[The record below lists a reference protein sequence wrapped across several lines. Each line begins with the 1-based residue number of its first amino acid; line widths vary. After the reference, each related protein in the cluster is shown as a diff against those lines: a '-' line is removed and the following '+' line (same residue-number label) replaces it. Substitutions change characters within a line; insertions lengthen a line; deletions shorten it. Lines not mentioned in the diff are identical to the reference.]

1 MRKLVL
7 LAALVCLFWG
17 AVCPTP
23 SWAAQ
28 VTVVKKDGTQ
38 ISGDLLRQDA
48 TSVTLRLSDTNIPIR
63 IQREQIQELR
73 ETPTVAQQYRQR
85 RAALK
90 DDDVTGRYDLAKW
103 LYDQRELQLA
113 RRELLD
119 LRSISPQDERV
130 KLLLSAT
137 EEQLKAAAALAAAQR
152 PTTPD
157 GTPGNATTPA
167 PGPPGNTPAQQG
179 DATASSTGSLPT
191 QRLTPEQISLIR
203 VYEYDSQ
210 ARPPLR
216 VQVPGEVFDALF
228 TQYRDEP
235 SVAVII
241 RQPNGPA
248 NFRNKPGH
256 EVLEFLFKLK
266 ARDLYDKVRVLDD
279 PPALTTFRTRIHQTY
294 VLNYC
299 ATNQCHGGS
308 GAASRDFFLFRNN
321 PWEDATAYA
330 NFYILHAYKK
340 DDMYRMV
347 DRARPEESLLIQYGL
362 PRRDAKY
369 PHPDKG
375 NWRPHPALTGPASI
389 RTLLVNWIGSELLPE
404 KMLPEGTYPI
414 TYALP
419 KVEQP
424 KVQPAAT
431 PTTPVTPAGPS
442 NSPSTTTPSPTPA
455 PAAR

>member
-1 MRKLVL
+1 MRRLVL
-7 LAALVCLFWG
+7 ISALVCFFCGVSW
-17 AVCPTP
+17 PTTI
-23 SWAAQ
+23 SAAQ
-28 VTVVKKDGTQ
+28 VTVVKTDGTQ
-38 ISGDLLRQDA
+38 ITGDLLRQDGN
-48 TSVTLRLSDTNIPIR
+48 SVTLRLADTNIPIR
-63 IQREQIQELR
+63 INRDQIQELR
-73 ETPTVAQQYRQR
+73 ETPTIAQQYRQR

-90 DDDVTGRYDLAKW
+90 DDDVNGRYDLAKW
-103 LYDQRELQLA
+103 LYDQRELPLA

-119 LRSISPQDERV
+119 LRNISPQDERV

-152 PTTPD
+152 QAAPDGSATTTPP
-157 GTPGNATTPA
+157 GSTP
-167 PGPPGNTPAQQG
+167 PAQSG
-179 DATASSTGSLPT
+179 ESTASTTTGLPT
-191 QRLTPEQISLIR
+191 QRLTPQQISLIR

-235 SVAVII
+235 AVAAIM

-248 NFRNKPGH
+248 TFRNKPGH
-256 EVLEFLFKLK
+256 EVLEFLFKL
-266 ARDLYDKVRVLDD
+266 RTRELYDKVRVLDD
-279 PPALTTFRTRIHQTY
+279 PPALTTFRARIHQTY

-299 ATNQCHGGS
+299 ATNQCHGGT

-321 PWEDATAYA
+321 PWEDATAYS
-330 NFYILHAYKK
+330 NFFILHAYQK
-340 DDMYRMV
+340 DMNRMI

-389 RTLLVNWIGSELLPE
+389 RPLLVNWIGTQLLPE
-404 KMLPEGTYPI
+404 KMLPESTYPI
-414 TYALP
+414 TYTLP

-424 KVQPAAT
+424 KEQPGAT
-431 PTTPVTPAGPS
+431 PLPSPPSPATTPATQPT
-442 NSPSTTTPSPTPA
+442 STTTPA
-455 PAAR
+455 PAVP